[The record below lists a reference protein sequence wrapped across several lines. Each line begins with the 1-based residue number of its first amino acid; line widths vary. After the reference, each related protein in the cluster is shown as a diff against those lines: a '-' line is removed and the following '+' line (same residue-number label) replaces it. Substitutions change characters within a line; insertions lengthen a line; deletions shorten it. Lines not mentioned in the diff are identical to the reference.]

1 MSKSIK
7 FFFHNKI
14 YKKKHFAMHSRNFEQ
29 KNIIRSILSCYFSLS
44 IKQLN
49 QLLSFQ
55 FYFSKFS
62 FKINEKISA
71 ETKQNTNEQTNSVE
85 TNIQN
90 QLKRVEVRNV
100 QQLNYQKLNK

>member
-29 KNIIRSILSCYFSLS
+29 KKIRSILSCYFSLS

-71 ETKQNTNEQTNSVE
+71 ETKQNTNEQTNSVKK

-90 QLKRVEVRNV
+90 QVKRVEVRNV